1 MGQWGAALDNKLKVS
16 FIYIAS
22 TISIFGDLLTSLG
35 LQIFLYQSYGSSSVA
50 GSFIV
55 SILPQLWLVKFL
67 THRCKQYSLFRSLI
81 TLRILGAC
89 CVALLVWFHD
99 ISEIYVFLFFSS
111 LIMGISLN
119 IQRSLVS
126 YLVPKNHLKTV
137 HRRLTSLRAIA
148 IMLAPACGGFL
159 LQKTNYQ
166 VLFSL
171 DAVTFLISAVLYM
184 FLQNKSGAKEK
195 YSNSASE
202 TQDNHLKQILH
213 PVIFIW
219 GLFLLLGAFHN
230 GTQVPVLKLEG
241 LDPYQIGLI
250 LMFWGL
256 GGTIALIFPSA
267 LAKYIYLLPAVLIF
281 VLTLTFYLFGLS
293 FVGSGIAMLICGF
306 LYSFIIGELRAKISS
321 LAEGKEATLSIWS
334 SVSQISAWIQLFGF
348 IWMAVMQRWYKPT
361 FAGWSVLI
369 SGTILALSIIFDM
382 NRKNIT
388 SKPSQPMTES

>member
-1 MGQWGAALDNKLKVS
+1 MGRWGAALDNKLKVS
-16 FIYIAS
+16 SIYIAS
-22 TISIFGDLLTSLG
+22 TISIFGDFFTSLG

-50 GSFIV
+50 GSFII

-67 THRCKQYSLFRSLI
+67 THRCKKYSLFSSLI
-81 TLRILGAC
+81 TLRTFGAC
-89 CVALLVWFHD
+89 CVGLLVWFHD
-99 ISEIYVFLFFSS
+99 ISQIYIFLFFSS

-126 YLVPKNHLKTV
+126 HLVPKSHLKTV
-137 HRRLTSLRAIA
+137 HRRLTSLRAIT
-148 IMLAPACGGFL
+148 IMLAPACGGLL

-166 VLFSL
+166 VLFCL

-184 FLQNKSGAKEK
+184 FLQNNSAKEK
-195 YSNSASE
+195 YSNPASGA
-202 TQDNHLKQILH
+202 QDNPSKQILH

-230 GTQVPVLKLEG
+230 GAQVSVLKLEG
-241 LDPYQIGLI
+241 LDSYQIGLI

-348 IWMAVMQRWYKPT
+348 IWMAIMQRWYQPT
-361 FAGWSVLI
+361 FAGWAVLI
-369 SGTILALSIIFDM
+369 SGTILAVSIIFDM
-382 NRKNIT
+382 NRKNII
-388 SKPSQPMTES
+388 SRLLQSIPKL